1 MLTWEQK
8 GFEVK
13 TGVIQMGYHH
23 NHIIIIQFGTR
34 CMFIH
39 RVKD

>member
-23 NHIIIIQFGTR
+23 YHIIIKFGTR
-34 CMFIH
+34 SMLIH
-39 RVKD
+39 RVKE